1 MARFETQQ
9 PTRVYIAKIGRQ
21 TSESKEATESYAF
34 NAKTME
40 TTMIT
45 FSFFSPTAQ
54 AHVPH

>member
-1 MARFETQQ
+1 MH
-9 PTRVYIAKIGRQ
+9 VYIAKMGRQ
-21 TSESKEATESYAF
+21 TGESKEATESCAF

-54 AHVPH
+54 AHAPH

>member
-1 MARFETQQ
+1 M
-9 PTRVYIAKIGRQ
+9 RVYIATMGRQ
-21 TSESKEATESYAF
+21 TGESKEATKSCAF

-54 AHVPH
+54 AHAPH